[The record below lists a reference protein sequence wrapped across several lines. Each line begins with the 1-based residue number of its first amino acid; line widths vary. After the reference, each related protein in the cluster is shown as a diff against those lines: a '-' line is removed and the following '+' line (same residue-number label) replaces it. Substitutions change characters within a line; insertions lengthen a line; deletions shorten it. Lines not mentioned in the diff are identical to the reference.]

1 MGLSVTAGAFTVGL
15 GIKDVNSDGIA
26 ADQTPISGSA
36 SSVHEEAVNVGVQ
49 WAQGPA
55 TFSLN
60 YFKVEQER
68 ATATAGEDSVE
79 KWTLGAKYAMGPG
92 VDFLGTVQNVKWGDE
107 STTVTNNYKGNAI
120 VGGIEVAF

>member
-15 GIKDVNSDGIA
+15 GIKDVNSEGSA
-26 ADQTPISGSA
+26 ADGTPISGSA
-36 SSVHEEAVNVGVQ
+36 SSVDEEAVNVGVQ
-49 WAQGPA
+49 WAQGSA
-55 TFSLN
+55 TLSLN
-60 YFKVEQER
+60 YLKIEQER

-107 STTVTNNYKGNAI
+107 STTATNNNKGMAI
-120 VGGIEVAF
+120 VGGINVKF